1 MIENLSP
8 GFGYTAIIVAL
19 LGQTNPLGVLAA
31 AVLFAALPEIG
42 STTME
47 SAAEGAQRA
56 DHW

>member
-1 MIENLSP
+1 MHRRMIENLSP

-31 AVLFAALPEIG
+31 AVLFAALQIG

-47 SAAEGAQRA
+47 SAAGCRA
-56 DHW
+56 R